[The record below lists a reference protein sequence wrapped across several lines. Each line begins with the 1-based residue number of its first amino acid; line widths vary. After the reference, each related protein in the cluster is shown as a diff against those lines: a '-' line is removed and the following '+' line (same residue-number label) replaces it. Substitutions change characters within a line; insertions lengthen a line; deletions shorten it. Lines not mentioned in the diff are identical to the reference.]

1 MKSVKKFTPLIEGL
15 PIYLGSDPILSLSLS
30 IHLSRSLFF
39 VSFVTRT
46 SQSPKHA
53 WRGAA
58 VSLNDQS
65 VVWSANILLSLLL
78 CSDVLRHVTCEA
90 LCDSYYIKLTLL
102 KQIIH
107 LIIFFYNS
115 VL

>member
-15 PIYLGSDPILSLSLS
+15 PIYLGSAPILSLS
-30 IHLSRSLFF
+30 IHLSLSLSF

-46 SQSPKHA
+46 SQSLKRA

-115 VL
+115 IL